1 MSKHYYLTFQLQL
14 SGVFVGYCKYGL
26 FNVYFKTIKKT
37 VLECKI
43 IIKISFYNKGLNMKS
58 SLRNTIASIA
68 LFTSAT
74 TLLVGCG
81 NAPVDVTPPPESVV
95 MAQVEQLAKVP
106 EVTNF
111 LVYWHDAENIKAA
124 VDSKLVD
131 AKKGSTIVEGEMRV
145 EGLFQVYK
153 EDGED
158 GRMFIISDYQK
169 VYLAEDGS
177 VPLNAY
183 TNLRLEGTGEK
194 VYAYGSN
201 AEAMSMKSSIADYNA
216 YIGEGNTI
224 RPISER
230 TSVRDQDTSVYEN
243 YAVRMNGFTSPTEYT
258 LRISSGR
265 ISMDGLLMLAQY
277 QGAVSDLA
285 ITLDKV
291 TCTVNAVG
299 KKFNVEITRDA
310 VYGKV
315 TSCVADGKTFEIHQ
329 SYLDENGEESIYAT
343 DMSLADVQDIFGFD
357 IDFSDGIANF
367 LTDYRDLG
375 IEKNIVFVEGLIST
389 NNPELTADVNNV
401 VPEGE
406 LGVVKDPET
415 PASSTPAHVP
425 SPKIDEMEENCVSPD
440 GGYGQRG
447 AHW

>member
-1 MSKHYYLTFQLQL
+1 
-14 SGVFVGYCKYGL
+14 
-26 FNVYFKTIKKT
+26 
-37 VLECKI
+37 
-43 IIKISFYNKGLNMKS
+43 MKS
-58 SLRNTIASIA
+58 NLRNVIVSVA
-68 LFTSAT
+68 LFATAT
-74 TLLVGCG
+74 TLFVGCG
-81 NAPVDVTPPPESVV
+81 KPKEQPIVAPPEASSIITLVQDDNFGK
-95 MAQVEQLAKVP
+95 AP
-106 EVTNF
+106 ETTNF
-111 LVYWHDAENIKAA
+111 LVYWHDATDVKSA
-124 VDSKLVD
+124 VDSNLVS
-131 AKKGSTIVEGEMRV
+131 AKQGATVVDGETRV

-158 GRMFIISDYQK
+158 GRMFIISDYSK
-169 VYLAEDGS
+169 VYLADDGT

-194 VYAYGSN
+194 VYAYGTN
-201 AEAMSMKSSIADYNA
+201 AEAMSMKNTISDYYN
-216 YIGEGNTI
+216 YIGEGTTI

-243 YAVRMNGFTSPTEYT
+243 YAVRMNGFASPTEYT
-258 LRISSGR
+258 LHISSGR
-265 ISMDGLLMLAQY
+265 VDMDSLLMLAQY
-277 QGAVSDLA
+277 QGAVSDLS

-299 KKFNVEITRDA
+299 KKFKVEIIRDA

-315 TSCVADGKTFEIHQ
+315 TSCTADGKEFEIHQ
-329 SYLDENGEESIYAT
+329 SYLAENGEESIYAT
-343 DMSLADVQDIFGFD
+343 DMSIADVQDILGFD

-375 IEKNIVFVEGLIST
+375 IEKNIVFVEGLINT

-415 PASSTPAHVP
+415 PASSTPTHVP
-425 SPKIDEMEENCVSPD
+425 SPKIDEMEESCVSPD
-440 GGYGQRG
+440 GGYGQSG